1 MEKTQRVED
10 QTIRLKSAWE
20 ARLIIATLIKAG
32 DRAQTLRSCESY
44 PVEAQILAL
53 KKAIKTALDSAIDVM
68 QSLVEGA
75 GNKPF
80 CLALLLL
87 VLCCAPAAAQS
98 QYFRDYAAS
107 GQISTYTPPS
117 DAPAWGPANPYP
129 PVSSDQGAGDSAFA
143 AGAFPVYRYPR
154 MTSEPNI
161 PGPTLFLMPDGG
173 TWYIGPP
180 MIDGFIPP
188 PVYTPPDNRYHGRHR
203 RYRF

>member
-20 ARLIIATLIKAG
+20 AKFIIATLVKAG

-53 KKAIKTALDSAIDVM
+53 KKAIKTAVEAAVDVM
-68 QSLVEGA
+68 QSLVEGT

-87 VLCCAPAAAQS
+87 VLYCAPAAAQS
-98 QYFRDYAAS
+98 QYFNSYMGLTGEARS
-107 GQISTYTPPS
+107 
-117 DAPAWGPANPYP
+117 YP
-129 PVSSDQGAGDSAFA
+129 GSDQGAGGSGFSS
-143 AGAFPVYRYPR
+143 GAFPVYRYPR

-161 PGPTLFLMPDGG
+161 PGPTVFLMPDGG
-173 TWYIGPP
+173 TWMIGPP

-188 PVYTPPDNRYHGRHR
+188 PVYTPPDDNYYHHGRHR
-203 RYRF
+203 RHRF